1 MMGTNQ
7 ALVKMHDTVA
17 GVLTQD
23 DLGYHF
29 VYDKAFLNDP
39 NATAISLI
47 LSIQYVQHRNK

>member
-1 MMGTNQ
+1 MGARQ
-7 ALVKMHDTVA
+7 ALVKMHDIVA

-29 VYDKAFLNDP
+29 IYDKAFLNEP
-39 NATAISLI
+39 YATAISLM